1 MSTVGGFPS
10 LREMNRRTVKGPSN
24 PLDKSTLVSIYPRP
38 IKFRNVTLSPGIWR
52 LEAGSVEN
60 PAILVIGPSSWW
72 RDVGP
77 DEQLI
82 EIVQSSV
89 QIAESLCKDYLN
101 GLFACNMHDSMPG
114 LFFIPGCQQDSMNN
128 VEVDKTREWVKTSYS
143 HLLKAAVITQS
154 NYWRNL
160 IKYGDALWA
169 RSNGNPLVI
178 NDETRLAAKLL
189 GVQDK
194 DWMKD
199 HQNQGQ
205 VRCFACGSFKS
216 PDYPICTQC
225 HSIDPSHPKAAMI
238 QKAATG
244 PFAGLESIKGNK

>member
-1 MSTVGGFPS
+1 MSLVGGFPS
-10 LREMNRRTVKGPSN
+10 LREMNRKTVRGPVN

-38 IKFRNVTLSPGIWR
+38 LKFKSVTLSPGVWR
-52 LEAGSVEN
+52 LEAGNVES
-60 PAILVIGPSSWW
+60 PEILVIGPSSWF

-77 DEQLI
+77 DEPLI

-89 QIAESLCKDYLN
+89 QIAESLVKDYLN
-101 GLFACNMHDSMPG
+101 GMFACNMHDSMPG
-114 LFFIPGCQQDSMNN
+114 LFFVPGCVQD
-128 VEVDKTREWVKTSYS
+128 VAGIIDIEGTRAWVKSTYP
-143 HLLKAAVITQS
+143 HLLKSAVITQS

-205 VRCFACGSFKS
+205 IRCFACGSFKS
-216 PDYPICTQC
+216 PDYPICQAC
-225 HSIDPSHPKAAMI
+225 HSIDPSHPKTHLI

-244 PFAGLESIKGNK
+244 PFTNLDLRKEK

>member
-1 MSTVGGFPS
+1 MALVGGFPS
-10 LREMNRRTVKGPSN
+10 LREISRRTVRGPIN

-38 IKFRNVTLSPGIWR
+38 IKFKNVTLTPGLWR
-52 LEAGSVEN
+52 LEPGNVDK
-60 PAILVIGPSSWW
+60 PAILTIGPSSWW

-77 DEQLI
+77 DEPLI
-82 EIVQSSV
+82 EIAQSSV
-89 QIAESLCKDYLN
+89 QIAESLVKDYLN
-101 GLFACNMHDSMPG
+101 GMFACNMHDSMPG
-114 LFFIPGCQQDSMNN
+114 LFFIPGCKTDAHGNP
-128 VEVDKTREWVKTSYS
+128 DDKKTRQWIHDEYQ
-143 HLLKAAVITQS
+143 HLLAAAVTTQS

-160 IKYGDALWA
+160 IRYGDALWA

-216 PDYPICTQC
+216 PDYPICQAC
-225 HSIDPSHPKAAMI
+225 HSIDPQHPKAHLI

-244 PFAGLESIKGNK
+244 PFVGLENKK